1 VSARELADRPAVAP
15 VLASRLGLV
24 DAVDHLLNRGAL
36 ITGEATVSLAGV
48 DLVYLR
54 LSLLL
59 SSVETLRQAVPLP
72 GVPSLRIEPAAGP
85 GALGSSLEERPG
97 LPHPAAAGLSPRGEA
112 EPLPASRVEERV
124 LGASPGDLTGGP
136 ASTAVLSPLPEGEG
150 KGEGRTLSGEPVV
163 GKDDPARSLARLI
176 LTLVEALRQIL
187 ERQSLRRAE
196 SGVLPED
203 VVEQLGTALL
213 DLESKMAD
221 LRRIFDLREEDL
233 NVDLGPLGQLL

>member
-1 VSARELADRPAVAP
+1 VSVPRDFADRPAVAP

-36 ITGEATVSLAGV
+36 ITGDATISLAGV

-59 SSVETLRQAVPLP
+59 SSVETLQQTGPAA
-72 GVPSLRIEPAAGP
+72 GVPSFRV
-85 GALGSSLEERPG
+85 GSARGPG

-112 EPLPASRVEERV
+112 ERRFTPAGEASEAPATSPTQFRLPTEE
-124 LGASPGDLTGGP
+124 GQ
-136 ASTAVLSPLPEGEG
+136 
-150 KGEGRTLSGEPVV
+150 GEGRSPSGSPTAVV

-196 SGVLPED
+196 GGALSEE

-213 DLESKMAD
+213 DLENKMAE
-221 LRRIFDLREEDL
+221 LRRIFDLSEEDL